1 MWRMFNYRRQSWAR
15 KKKCKLCGKED
26 VTISEVIGVCVDC
39 LREYPDEALKIA
51 MEAHYESR
59 RKFGL
64 PVTPPQSEE
73 GIRCGLCDVNC
84 RVPIGEKGF
93 CGLVKND
100 NGKLV
105 RLGGTP
111 DRGVLEWYY
120 DPLPTN
126 CVANWFCPGC
136 TGLGYPKYA
145 VRKNGERGYYNLA
158 VFYGACNLDC
168 LFCQNWSY
176 RQLAAEAKP
185 FMSARELAAHADE
198 RVTCICFFGG
208 DPSPQVVHALE
219 VAKIAYTRARE
230 EGRIMRICWETNGH
244 FNKHILKPVVDLSL
258 ESGGIIKFDL
268 KAWSS
273 PVYKALTGVD
283 VGNVFENAE
292 YVVLRASERPEVPLF
307 TASTLLVP
315 GYVDEYEIRMI
326 ARFLASLDRNIPYSL
341 LAYHPDYMLYDLPPT
356 SIGHAR
362 LAERI
367 AKEEGLKNV
376 NIGNKWLLGDYY

>member
-1 MWRMFNYRRQSWAR
+1 MWKFFNYRKQAWTR

-26 VTISEVIGVCVDC
+26 ITVSEVIGVCVNC
-39 LREYPDEALKIA
+39 LRENPDEALKIA
-51 MEAHYESR
+51 MKIHYET
-59 RKFGL
+59 RKMFDL
-64 PVTPPQSEE
+64 PSTPPKIEN
-73 GIRCGLCDVNC
+73 GIRCSLCDIEC
-84 RVPIGEKGF
+84 RIPREEKGF
-93 CGLVKND
+93 CGLVKNE

-111 DRGVLEWYY
+111 DKGVLEWYY

-136 TGLGYPKYA
+136 KGLGYPNYA
-145 VRKNGERGYYNLA
+145 VRKNGEKGYYNLA

-176 RQLAAEAKP
+176 RQMAAKAKP
-185 FMSARELAAHADE
+185 FLSAEELAEYADK

-219 VAKIAYTRARE
+219 TAKIAFNRAQN

-244 FNKHILKPVVDLSL
+244 FNIHILKAVVNLSL
-258 ESGGIIKFDL
+258 RSGGIIKFDL

-273 PVYKALTGVD
+273 PVYKALTGID
-283 VGNVFENAE
+283 IGNVFKNAE
-292 YVVLRASERPEVPLF
+292 YIVSRASERPEVPLF

-326 ARFLASLDRNIPYSL
+326 ARFLASLDKNIPFSL
-341 LAYHPDYMLYDLPPT
+341 LAFHPDYVLYDLPPT
-356 SIGHAR
+356 SVNHAE
-362 LAERI
+362 LAIKI
-367 AKEEGLKNV
+367 AKEEGLRNI
-376 NIGNKWLLGDYY
+376 NIGNKWVLSNYY